1 MIFDDIFSA
10 LDPAT
15 MGTIMTK
22 LFAQNGL
29 FRRLKTSVII
39 VSNSSTSSSHQ
50 NNLGNRRMLMSI
62 QPLLPN

>member
-22 LFAQNGL
+22 LFAEDGL
-29 FRRLKTSVII
+29 FRRLRTSVII
-39 VSNSSTSSSHQ
+39 VSN
-50 NNLGNRRMLMSI
+50 NGMSLSLRKTEI
-62 QPLLPN
+62 GF

>member
-39 VSNSSTSSSHQ
+39 VSN
-50 NNLGNRRMLMSI
+50 NGMFMSLI
-62 QPLLPN
+62 RIEIAC

>member
-29 FRRLKTSVII
+29 FRRLKISVII
-39 VSNSSTSSSHQ
+39 VSNNGISLS
-50 NNLGNRRMLMSI
+50 LMRI
-62 QPLLPN
+62 EIAR